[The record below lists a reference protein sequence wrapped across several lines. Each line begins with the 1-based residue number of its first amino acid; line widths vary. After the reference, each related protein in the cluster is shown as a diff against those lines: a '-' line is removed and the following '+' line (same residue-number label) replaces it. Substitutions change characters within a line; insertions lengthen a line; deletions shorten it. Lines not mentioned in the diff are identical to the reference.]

1 MKVEK
6 ISDNKIRITLTLEE
20 LENRKISLSDIEKD
34 TSKAKELFLNLIEES
49 NLEEDFVI
57 DDSHL
62 FIEACS
68 DNNNLFIVTIT
79 KIDNIPELKKYS
91 TLDKEKNSRTAT
103 DKKSQSKI
111 SRYKV
116 ESNIYSFETMDNLLE
131 LCNKSKSE
139 NLFFG
144 RNSLY
149 KLENDYYVIFS
160 QATVKNKKFLKTYV
174 FLSEYCKEYYAYD
187 LYETSITEKASL
199 FLKNNALQQLSKI

>member
-1 MKVEK
+1 MKIEK

-49 NLEEDFVI
+49 NLEDDFVI

-79 KIDNIPELKKYS
+79 KIDNIPELNKYS
-91 TLDKEKNSRTAT
+91 VLNKNTRSASEKKLQN
-103 DKKSQSKI
+103 KI
-111 SRYKV
+111 TRYKV
-116 ESNIYSFETMDNLLE
+116 ESNIYSFESMDNLLD

-144 RNSLY
+144 RNTLY
-149 KLENDYYVIFS
+149 KHGNNYYIIFS
-160 QATVKNKKFLKTYV
+160 QATVKNKKFLKTFV
-174 FLSEYCKEYYAYD
+174 FLSEYCKEYYSYD
-187 LYETSITEKASL
+187 LFEISIIEKSSL
-199 FLKNNALQQLSKI
+199 ILKNNALQQLSKI

>member
-1 MKVEK
+1 MKIEK
-6 ISDNKIRITLTLEE
+6 ISDNKIRITLTFEE
-20 LENRKISLSDIEKD
+20 LENRKISLSDIEKN

-49 NLEEDFVI
+49 NLEDEFVI

-91 TLDKEKNSRTAT
+91 ILDKEKNTRSIS
-103 DKKSQSKI
+103 DKKTQSKI

-116 ESNIYSFETMDNLLE
+116 DSNIYSFKTIDYLLE

-144 RNSLY
+144 KNSLY
-149 KLENDYYVIFS
+149 KLGNIYYVIFS

-174 FLSEYCKEYYAYD
+174 FLSEYCKEYYSYD
-187 LYETSITEKASL
+187 LFETSIIEKSNL
-199 FLKNNALQQLSKI
+199 ILKNNALQQLSKI